1 MGSLI
6 IEVHFDGKMG
16 FEIKI
21 AIFAK
26 KYVFDRDLGS
36 NVISFEIT
44 TTYVTYLLSHK
55 FGETFPLKAFSRKKC
70 FGFDK

>member
-6 IEVHFDGKMG
+6 IEVHFDGKLG

-36 NVISFEIT
+36 NVISLNVRRRAF
-44 TTYVTYLLSHK
+44 VTYLLSHK
-55 FGETFPLKAFSRKKC
+55 FGDLSSKSIFTEKMFWF
-70 FGFDK
+70 